1 MTVSV
6 ALSTDFPGFKVS
18 HSSQPVSRNS
28 RELFGPENYFRCTI
42 FSNSYTIFIEVHW
55 GLHVSEQNSNVKF
68 AEGMYTCGLHIV
80 LASEELCSLI
90 ILIHQRPV

>member
-28 RELFGPENYFRCTI
+28 RELFGPENYLGAQYSPTAIQFLLI
-42 FSNSYTIFIEVHW
+42 LKAKILN
-55 GLHVSEQNSNVKF
+55 
-68 AEGMYTCGLHIV
+68 
-80 LASEELCSLI
+80 LI
-90 ILIHQRPV
+90 IS